1 MVYQSIS
8 RIKWFYELN
17 ENRLL
22 ALNRSIGM
30 ILDAF
35 ESYSLNDIIIVTLS
49 RRGKRYKKL
58 EELSHFYER
67 MCKLIFLLIE
77 KGEFAK
83 VSKFFSI
90 VHE

>member
-77 KGEFAK
+77 KGG
-83 VSKFFSI
+83 I
-90 VHE
+90 C